1 MNRLSFAVVFF
12 IAGLAA
18 AGFTQSVNFKVD
30 GVTRNLLLHAP
41 SGTNNPAL
49 VYVLHGYNIDAT
61 MMQNTTYMDRVADK
75 EKFIVVYPNAINKSW
90 DMSDTSHDYKF
101 LLAII
106 DTMEARY
113 HIDRSRVYVSGFS
126 QGGFM
131 CFNIAC
137 KYADV
142 FAAIA
147 PVSGLFSVAQCTPKR
162 PVPTKM
168 TFGTADAATPAS
180 FMQSV
185 SKWITVLGCPSTPVI
200 TRPYPPSNPN
210 SVVTRLEYAPCK
222 DGAEFVV
229 DSVSGGT
236 HEWVID
242 TKTKISNSDEIWAF
256 FKKFS
261 LNSTATHPRAAPVGA
276 ANRLTASYSGGMV
289 RLLGVEDNCRVR
301 VIDTKGSLLAA
312 GFATGHA
319 FAFKNRP
326 GGVYFITASGKSGQA
341 KITMIILR

>member
-1 MNRLSFAVVFF
+1 MNRRNLSAAF
-12 IAGLAA
+12 IFLGLAA
-18 AGFTQSVNFKVD
+18 AGFAQTVSFKVA
-30 GVTRNLLLHAP
+30 GVTRNLILHAP
-41 SGTNNPAL
+41 SGTSKPAL

-61 MMQNTTYMDRVADK
+61 MMQNTTYMDRVADR

-90 DMSDTSHDYKF
+90 DMSDASHDYEF

-113 HIDRSRVYVSGFS
+113 HIDRNRVYVSGFS
-126 QGGFM
+126 QGGFL
-131 CFNIAC
+131 CFALAC
-137 KYADV
+137 KYADI

-147 PVSGLFSVAQCTPKR
+147 PVSGLLNTTPCNPKR

-168 TFGTADAATPAS
+168 TFGTADMATPAS
-180 FMQSV
+180 FMQTV
-185 SKWITVLGCPSTPVI
+185 AKWIDILGCPTEPVV

-229 DSVSGGT
+229 DSVRGGT

-256 FKKFS
+256 FKKFP
-261 LNSTATHPRAAPVGA
+261 LHTTATLPRTASVGA
-276 ANRLTASYSGGMV
+276 CNRITASYCGGMV
-289 RLLGVEDNCRVR
+289 RLRGAGENCRVR
-301 VIDTKGSLLAA
+301 VTDTKGSLAA
-312 GFATGHA
+312 TFYAPDHA
-319 FAFKNRP
+319 FVFKDRP
-326 GGVYFITASGKSGQA
+326 SGVYFITVSVKSGLA
-341 KITMIILR
+341 TIKMIIP